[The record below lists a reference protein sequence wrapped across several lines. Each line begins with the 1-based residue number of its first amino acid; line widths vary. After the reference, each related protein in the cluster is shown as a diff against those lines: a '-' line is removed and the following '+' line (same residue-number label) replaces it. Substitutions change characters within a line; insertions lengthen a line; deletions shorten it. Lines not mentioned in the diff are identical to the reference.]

1 MKPMRAFLSGLKRTT
16 SGAALSGPGP
26 FDTPEALE
34 LNRARLDHLATL
46 GLPLDGRSVLDVGC
60 GVGHLAQFFVDRNC
74 RVKCVDGR
82 EENVRDLRQRYPG
95 LPAGVADVEA
105 GLESFGTF
113 DVVFCYGLLYHLEN
127 PVLGIRNMA
136 QVCRDLL
143 LIETLVCDSQ
153 LPVTHWA
160 EEPLTGNQA
169 LRGLG
174 SRHSPSFVKLALNA
188 AGFPFVYRAA
198 SPPRHP
204 DFEVSWDNS
213 LAWRQHGHLIRSVFV
228 VSRRELHNSNLIP
241 QTTQDPPRL
250 ALPPLD
256 GIEELPERDLLDA
269 AMSLAY
275 VRPLLPYPGWRFD
288 SEWEN
293 PDLCFRYRRRIWE
306 ICRQRGGDLPLEIPW
321 HYGLRISLRL
331 SNDLSKQVF
340 IGGCYEANELAFLA
354 RTLRPGMTVVDA
366 GANEGLYTLLAARC
380 VGPTGS
386 VWAFEPSSREFDRL
400 RYNVENNELSNV
412 RLFRIALGDSPA
424 EQDLLIA
431 AAEHAGQSTL
441 GRFAY
446 ESVGNL
452 GRERVPIQKL
462 DDLVQQHGLNRL
474 DLLKVDVEGAEGR
487 LLRGARNTLRDLR
500 PLVLFEVLEP
510 ALLNQGDTLDELLRI
525 LREACYSVWRFS
537 PETGLPVLADGLS
550 SGENLLAVPL
560 EKNPIELG
568 LRT

>member
-1 MKPMRAFLSGLKRTT
+1 
-16 SGAALSGPGP
+16 
-26 FDTPEALE
+26 
-34 LNRARLDHLATL
+34 LNRARLDHLASL

-60 GVGHLAQFFVDRNC
+60 GVGHLAQFFVERRC
-74 RVKCVDGR
+74 RLMCVDGR
-82 EENVRDLRQRYPG
+82 EENIQNLRQRYPD
-95 LPAGVADVEA
+95 LQAAVVDVEA
-105 GLESFGTF
+105 GLESFGKF
-113 DVVFCYGLLYHLEN
+113 DIVFCYGLLYHLEN

-136 QVCRDLL
+136 RVCRDLL
-143 LIETLVCDSQ
+143 LVETLVCDSQ

-160 EEPLTGNQA
+160 EEPLTRNQA

-174 SRHSPSFVKLALNA
+174 SRHSPSFVKLALNT
-188 AGFPFVYRAA
+188 AGFPFVYGAA

-213 LAWRQHGHLIRSVFV
+213 LAWRRHGHLLRSVFV
-228 VSRRELHNSNLIP
+228 ASRTELHNPNLIP
-241 QTTQDPPRL
+241 HMTQHPPRL

-256 GIEELPERDLLDA
+256 RIEELSERDLLDA
-269 AMSLAY
+269 ARSLAY

-293 PDLCFRYRRRIWE
+293 PDLCYRYRRRIWE
-306 ICRQRGGDLPLEIPW
+306 VCRQRAGDLPLEIPW
-321 HYGLRISLRL
+321 HHGLRISLRL

-366 GANEGLYTLLAARC
+366 GASEGLYTLLAARY
-380 VGPTGS
+380 VGPTGC
-386 VWAFEPSSREFDRL
+386 VWAFEPCLREFDKL
-400 RYNVENNELSNV
+400 QHNVENNGLSNT
-412 RLFRIALGDSPA
+412 RLFRIALGDSLA

-431 AAEHAGQSTL
+431 GLEHAGQSTL

-446 ESVGNL
+446 ESVESV
-452 GRERVPIQKL
+452 GRERVRVQKL
-462 DDLVQQHGLNRL
+462 DDLVQEHGLRRL
-474 DLLKVDVEGAEGR
+474 DLLKADVEGAEGR

-500 PLVLFEVLEP
+500 PVVLFEVLEP
-510 ALLNQGDTLDELLRI
+510 ALLNQGDTLDELLRVM
-525 LREACYSVWRFS
+525 REACYSVWRFS
-537 PETGLPVLADGLS
+537 PATGLPVLADGLS

-560 EKNPIELG
+560 EKNPVELG